1 MNKNIK
7 YLIEDI
13 VNFNSVNYSDDESE
27 MITRDILN
35 DILQVPKTKDE
46 LIKIIKQRIKE
57 NKFGNKD
64 MYFPDLSDIDVS
76 NITDMSNLFEKVLL
90 RYRKPIKLDLSSWDT
105 SNVTDMQC
113 MFYECMSLKELD
125 LSGWDISNVTNM
137 DQMFYGCKRAIIP
150 HWY

>member
-1 MNKNIK
+1 MKKQIRL
-7 YLIEDI
+7 LIENLFDDI
-13 VNFNSVNYSDDESE
+13 YDIDQGTDLSVEIAEEY
-27 MITRDILN
+27 LKYH
-35 DILQVPKTKDE
+35 PKTKDE
-46 LIKIIKQRIKE
+46 LRKLIEKLLNERGK
-57 NKFGNKD
+57 NAN
-64 MYFPDLSDIDVS
+64 LNDIDVS